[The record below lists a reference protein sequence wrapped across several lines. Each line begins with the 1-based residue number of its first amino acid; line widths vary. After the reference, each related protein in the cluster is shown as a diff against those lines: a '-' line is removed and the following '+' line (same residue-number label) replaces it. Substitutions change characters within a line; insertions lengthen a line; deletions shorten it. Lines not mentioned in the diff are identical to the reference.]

1 MIPDGG
7 PMISQRTLA
16 MLDAVDVKLGAAVR
30 TALRC
35 ARAEPACAAV
45 HLRIFAERLVGLA
58 LQFGGTLKPEF
69 RDLHAQLHSMEFS
82 QLIGED
88 KVLLRNLNVL
98 RVMGNDAAH
107 GRAVGKPLDT
117 LFSYVEPLANWI
129 DRLSRDRRVQGRTGE
144 VQVGAFHAESEIPPV
159 GSGLFILR
167 RASESTF
174 IKVED
179 GQVVPIQESVPG
191 LYFGDG
197 EQVWEWEATSP
208 RGAVSC
214 ETDMDAYWDARD
226 AGDPRVAYVPVP
238 DGRFVNLADNRRVV
252 SALEQGWATE
262 RKYGPSS
269 TEYDAPLGW
278 IRSIEPLAS
287 IGPFLAVVEHDK
299 VYAGGVH
306 NNWEHSFWTADA
318 RTGRRDELLAEIR
331 HWVSQRPDLLAAA
344 RERWIAEDEERGDDE
359 SADLKVTLFRF
370 VLDDECNLSIVL
382 QFTGETYF
390 AASDGKWD
398 GYTRS
403 VEVVPPDLPD
413 VLKTYAGLPEP
424 LRSWVA
430 KHMEGVIGWSKLDA
444 AALDLVL
451 ARIGHPAEGW

>member
-7 PMISQRTLA
+7 PMVSQRTLA
-16 MLDAVDVKLGAAVR
+16 MLDALDAKLGAAVR
-30 TALRC
+30 TAQRC
-35 ARAEPACAAV
+35 AGTESACAAV
-45 HLRIFAERLVGLA
+45 YLRIFVERLVRLA
-58 LQFGGTLKPEF
+58 LEFGGTVRPEY
-69 RDLHAQLHSMEFS
+69 RDLHAQLHSREFS
-82 QLIGED
+82 QLIGD
-88 KVLLRNLNVL
+88 DRVLLRNLNTL

-107 GRAVGKPLDT
+107 GRRVGKPLDS
-117 LFSYVEPLANWI
+117 LFGYVESLANWI
-129 DRLSRDRRVQGRTGE
+129 YQLSRDPRVQGRIAE
-144 VQVGAFHAESEIPPV
+144 VRLGTSRAEWEVPPV
-159 GSGLFILR
+159 TSGLFILR
-167 RASESTF
+167 RAAEST
-174 IKVED
+174 IIHVED
-179 GQVVPIQESVPG
+179 GKVELIRESVPG

-197 EQVWEWEATSP
+197 EQVWEWETTAP

-226 AGDPRVAYVPVP
+226 AGEPRVAYVPVP

-252 SALEQGWATE
+252 SALAQGWETE
-262 RKYGPSS
+262 RKHGPSS
-269 TEYDAPLGW
+269 ADYDAPMGW

-287 IGPFLAVVEHDK
+287 IGPFLAVVEEDN
-299 VYAGGVH
+299 VYAGGAH
-306 NNWEHSFWTADA
+306 NNWERRFWTADA
-318 RTGRRDELLAEIR
+318 RTGRRGELLDEVR
-331 HWVSQRPDLLAAA
+331 NWVSQRPDLLAAA
-344 RERWIAEDEERGDDE
+344 RERWTAEAEEGDNE
-359 SADLKVTLFRF
+359 ETADLELTLFRF

-413 VLKTYAGLPEP
+413 VLKAYACLPEP

-451 ARIGHPAEGW
+451 VRIGHPAEGW